1 MVRYLFTWVRENRQ
15 IWHYKLLSR
24 HEKWSSSILHLCE
37 QTELRWWVFFVTK
50 HDLPSL
56 EIIKDDAGRTRR
68 EARRIL
74 HLFPRYP
81 IFLLD
86 GSASFQSYASTIW
99 RFFAVVGALLFLIAT
114 ITFIT
119 LPAIFIVDTDID
131 YFGNNHC
138 LRVHNIL
145 GRILV
150 LCPSSSRVIWCSGG
164 LSRQQK
170 GSDLWRYDVVVVTGH
185 RRLLFDRNVPLC
197 GNHQGVYT

>member
-1 MVRYLFTWVRENRQ
+1 MKSGAAAFCTCVS
-15 IWHYKLLSR
+15 KLSCDGGFSLLQSTIFRLSKLSR
-24 HEKWSSSILHLCE
+24 
-37 QTELRWWVFFVTK
+37 TM
-50 HDLPSL
+50 P
-56 EIIKDDAGRTRR
+56 TRR